1 MSDLLHLF
9 EENIREKNLFQPA
22 DLLLLAVSGG
32 IDSVV
37 LCELCS
43 QAGFNFVIAHCN
55 FQLRGEESE
64 RDQRFV
70 EALAQKNKIRLF
82 VKRFD
87 TREHVLKNNTSVQ
100 VAARELR
107 YQWFSELADAL
118 KEETRSE
125 VYILTAHHAN
135 DNVETVLMNFF
146 KGTGV
151 AGMRGMLSK
160 TDAIV
165 RPLLFAPKQK
175 LMDFAK
181 EMQLAFVE
189 DSSNASDKYYRN
201 YVRNQVLP
209 FIQKI
214 YPGVQANIISNIDR
228 FCEIEL
234 LYNQAI
240 MAHKK
245 KLIEVRNN
253 EVYISVLKLLKAIP
267 LKTVVFEII
276 KAYGF
281 TAKQTGEV
289 ISLLYAETGKFIRS
303 TTHRVLRNRNWLIIS
318 PLPQSGSEV
327 IVIDENNKEVIF
339 ENGKLTLKIVEVG
352 DEKQQ
357 IPVSPAIACLDI
369 KQLTF
374 PLLLRKWK
382 AGDYFYPL
390 GMKKKKKLSRFFI
403 DQKLSLLEKENI
415 WVVEMNKK
423 IIWVINNR
431 IDERFKLLPTS
442 KAMLQIEL
450 KVGKV

>member
-1 MSDLLHLF
+1 MNDLLHLF
-9 EENIREKNLFQPA
+9 RENIQREKLFQSG

-32 IDSVV
+32 TDSVV

-43 QAGFNFVIAHCN
+43 QAGFKFVIAHCN

-64 RDQRFV
+64 RDQQFV

-87 TREHVLKNNTSVQ
+87 TREYVLKNNTSVQ

-118 KEETRSE
+118 KEETGSQ

-151 AGMRGMLSK
+151 AGMRGMLPK

-181 EMQLAFVE
+181 EMQLSFVE

-201 YVRNQVLP
+201 YIRNQVLP

-228 FCEIEL
+228 FREIEL

-240 MAHKK
+240 TVHKK
-245 KLIEVRNN
+245 KLLEVRNN

-267 LKTVVFEII
+267 LKTILFEII
-276 KAYGF
+276 KSYGF
-281 TAKQTGEV
+281 TAKQVPET
-289 ISLLYAETGKFIRS
+289 IALLEAETGKFILS
-303 TTHRVLRNRNWLIIS
+303 ATHRILRNRNWLIIS
-318 PLPQSGSEV
+318 SLPQSASEV

-339 ENGKLTLKIVEVG
+339 EMGKLILKTVRVG
-352 DEKQQ
+352 DGKQQ
-357 IPVSPAIACLDI
+357 ISVSPSVACLDAT
-369 KQLTF
+369 QLTF

-382 AGDYFYPL
+382 PGDYFYPF

-403 DQKLSLLEKENI
+403 DQKLSLPQKERI

-423 IIWVINNR
+423 IIWVVNIR
-431 IDERFKLLPTS
+431 IDERFKLLPES
-442 KAMLQIEL
+442 KTMLHLEL
-450 KVGKV
+450 KVDKV